1 MEGELLGYRWV
12 TQEAQSQRMDGVLH
26 GLAEAP
32 NQTEDLNSVT
42 ERGDNLLDWTVR
54 DQAETSIDYDLGE
67 IANRSFQDKYG
78 IWAGQEEIF
87 PDWETKES
95 EDSER
100 TGGLKPGDSKQSEEV
115 QSNSEIENRVGRVA
129 PWASECYNRA
139 TKERVE
145 MVEIHHPS
153 PDSGSPEGIAPW
165 AASAYLRA
173 MAEEKSRVCPWEEEV
188 EMLRDADWEE
198 LDVGS
203 IAWEGSPEEGPD

>member
-1 MEGELLGYRWV
+1 MDREDGEPPKGEDAMPQYSEMISYLDGLLQPQGPNNNRIEEVTSRVTEGELLGYQWV

-87 PDWETKES
+87 PDWETKEL
-95 EDSER
+95 EDSKR

-115 QSNSEIENRVGRVA
+115 QSNSEIEKRVGRVA
-129 PWASECYNRA
+129 PWALECYNRA

-153 PDSGSPEGIAPW
+153 G
-165 AASAYLRA
+165 
-173 MAEEKSRVCPWEEEV
+173 
-188 EMLRDADWEE
+188 
-198 LDVGS
+198 
-203 IAWEGSPEEGPD
+203 